1 MSCVSWLADGVQQK
15 STVQMVVSATA
26 GISVLGRFPRKGS
39 TSLSDGLG
47 AGPAAPWALTF
58 SPASVVPGT
67 RVPRPFVSASQKDA
81 QVGERILERAKWLFY
96 TYRLLNNLPYQSSQY
111 LLPLIPETFRDSGHK
126 SLGFLLACLLADT

>member
-15 STVQMVVSATA
+15 STVQMVASATA

-39 TSLSDGLG
+39 ASLSDGL

-67 RVPRPFVSASQKDA
+67 RVPRPFVSVSQKDA
-81 QVGERILERAKWLFY
+81 QVGERILERAKWLLY

-111 LLPLIPETFRDSGHK
+111 LLPLIPETSGDSGHK
-126 SLGFLLACLLADT
+126 SLVFLLACLLADT